1 MVWLVAPDDIRVT
14 AVREALAPY
23 AWQSLRP
30 EALCRRALVAMDR
43 VDVHRPLP
51 GADERL
57 AALSAFLDGRP
68 WRSLTVQALSRQLVS
83 AAERWRQ
90 EQAWLD
96 IQLGLLL
103 DDAG

>member
-1 MVWLVAPDDIRVT
+1 MTSVC
-14 AVREALAPY
+14 EALAPY

-30 EALCRRALVAMDR
+30 EALCRRALAAMDR
-43 VDVHRPLP
+43 VDARPPLP
-51 GADERL
+51 GADERVAAL
-57 AALSAFLDGRP
+57 AALLNGRP
-68 WRSLTVQALSRQLVS
+68 WRSLTVRALSRHLVS